1 MRFSP
6 NSRRFRVSAAA
17 AALAL
22 TLAACGGDDSA
33 DTAEPSAT
41 TAAGATTEETTADSM
56 ADGEES
62 EAEGT
67 IVDVA
72 VGAGTFETLVA
83 AVTAADLVDTLSG
96 PGPFTVFAPTD
107 EAFAAALTSL
117 DLTAEELL
125 ADKDQLTKILTYH
138 VIAGEVPSSQVVTM
152 DGKKAATVNGAEVTI
167 SVDGDK
173 VMVNDA
179 NVTAVDVEASNGVI
193 HVIDKVLLPPS

>member
-152 DGKKAATVNGAEVTI
+152 DGKKAATVNG
-167 SVDGDK
+167 
-173 VMVNDA
+173 
-179 NVTAVDVEASNGVI
+179 
-193 HVIDKVLLPPS
+193 KVLLPPS